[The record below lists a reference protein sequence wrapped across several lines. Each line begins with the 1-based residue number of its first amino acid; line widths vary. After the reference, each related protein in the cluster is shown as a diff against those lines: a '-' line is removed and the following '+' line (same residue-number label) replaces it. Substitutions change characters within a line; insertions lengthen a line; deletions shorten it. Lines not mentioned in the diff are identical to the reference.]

1 MRALSRR
8 IQKKAEWVFWAV
20 ISRADWNGQEVITV
34 IVRVSVCMYVFLS
47 TPVGWAQ
54 FNQAHLPQE
63 VVFSRCWHESV
74 QSGGQ
79 SHAGLQNARQMIAAC
94 SSRLVC

>member
-54 FNQAHLPQE
+54 FNLGTFATG
-63 VVFSRCWHESV
+63 SRIQPV
-74 QSGGQ
+74 
-79 SHAGLQNARQMIAAC
+79 LARVCAERWAEPRWAAERTADDC
-94 SSRLVC
+94 RV